1 MQSVRCA
8 LQNNWNFRKINKEI
22 VVQTKNRK
30 NYKKIKNKKRKYK
43 RPTWLE
49 FNLEN
54 IFNLIIFFFF

>member
-8 LQNNWNFRKINKEI
+8 LQNNWNFKKLLNKKI

-43 RPTWLE
+43 R
-49 FNLEN
+49 
-54 IFNLIIFFFF
+54 LIYKSSV

>member
-1 MQSVRCA
+1 MQSVKCA

-43 RPTWLE
+43 R
-49 FNLEN
+49 
-54 IFNLIIFFFF
+54 LIYKSSV